1 LGKEKLGDGFGEVG
15 RVRERT
21 RHLMI
26 GDRVREDLG
35 QVQKDAASL
44 VQDLDAGFDLE
55 IFSDGVI

>member
-1 LGKEKLGDGFGEVG
+1 
-15 RVRERT
+15 
-21 RHLMI
+21 MI